1 MVNQEQIKERLT
13 EVIKKSGLTQTELA
27 VKINVGQSSIAHY
40 IKGDILPS
48 LETLANLCK
57 VLNVSPEYILC
68 FND

>member
-13 EVIKKSGLTQTELA
+13 EVLKNCKLSQTELA
-27 VKINVGQSSIAHY
+27 KQLNIGQSNIAHY
-40 IKGDILPS
+40 IKGDRMPS

-57 VLNVSPEYILC
+57 VLKVSPEYILC